1 MKSYCYFIY
10 YDKEVPDDKMT
21 AEKRLGGS
29 MGKSMW
35 KSGGS
40 VSGKEALKMKASVA
54 REEKTCG
61 KKCYKQEQRRSR
73 RGDGVYVIV
82 GHIKIWTLLWV
93 ESILAEEQCA

>member
-29 MGKSMW
+29 MGKIMW

-61 KKCYKQEQRRSR
+61 KN
-73 RGDGVYVIV
+73 VINKNREEV
-82 GHIKIWTLLWV
+82 GEVMEFMSL
-93 ESILAEEQCA
+93 